1 MMETFIRDFGPYW
14 TVAADLS
21 ATHSWCK
28 STIPTNP
35 KGALFHWEL
44 VSVEAVYVQWTQ
56 MKWIMLMKPIWD
68 YLRFL
73 TWHMSSNTKKY
84 IVYTSLCIEGA
95 LKSHI
100 SLQSHSPCLF
110 EGSQSSICVCVLTLY
125 WDSLGNLA
133 TWIKLCGFQCAYSLV
148 NYWLACIVITQDPS
162 ILKWTISLK
171 LTTYNW

>member
-44 VSVEAVYVQWTQ
+44 VSVGAVYVQWTQ

-73 TWHMSSNTKKY
+73 TWHMSSNTKEY
-84 IVYTSLCIEGA
+84 IVYTSLCIDRVYRGGFKITHFSA
-95 LKSHI
+95 I
-100 SLQSHSPCLF
+100 SLSLSFWGFTIINL
-110 EGSQSSICVCVLTLY
+110 CVCVCWHCTGTVWVTLPPELN
-125 WDSLGNLA
+125 SVASSVL
-133 TWIKLCGFQCAYSLV
+133 IH
-148 NYWLACIVITQDPS
+148 
-162 ILKWTISLK
+162 
-171 LTTYNW
+171 